1 MFIDLQVDLCSLSLS
16 LIPKPEKANFHWR
29 FIFHYQEIFIIYQ
42 QFWEKGFH
50 LLLLDF
56 TFIADLKLAET
67 STFSEFSSIFFCM
80 LLIMVGFL
88 YLQCSFDFEFFLMK
102 YLGLFTRIFTRIFFQ
117 KRKDLFSLIVA
128 AVTIFD
134 KYFRRIYHR

>member
-1 MFIDLQVDLCSLSLS
+1 MFLKSFLNTKTGKCQFPVAFYFSLPRNIHHISTVLG
-16 LIPKPEKANFHWR
+16 
-29 FIFHYQEIFIIYQ
+29 
-42 QFWEKGFH
+42 KGFS
-50 LLLLDF
+50 F
-56 TFIADLKLAET
+56 TFVRFYIYEQILSWQTLIARET
-67 STFSEFSSIFFCM
+67 STFCEFPSIFFCM

-134 KYFRRIYHR
+134 KYFRRIYHQ